1 MRHSLV
7 ACTAIT
13 LGAVVSCRADRS
25 KEPELAVAVQQGTP
39 AHALD
44 VALERPMAHRREGQA
59 LLDSARAV
67 LRTGDGVAARALLHR
82 AASFFVMQASAP
94 PSGGT
99 RDLLAVARSLDSLAN
114 EVGRRSSVESSE
126 LARLSAHANLAEA
139 ERHGALAAVA
149 WSLGSKESI
158 SDELTM
164 AADHVERAALDGRI
178 ELPSVTRRLLSQLRA
193 IASALST
200 ERALTVHELDEP
212 LAGLHL
218 EIRALH
224 RRLEHSES

>member
-7 ACTAIT
+7 AYTAIT

-25 KEPELAVAVQQGTP
+25 KEPEFAVALQQGTP
-39 AHALD
+39 AQALD
-44 VALERPMAHRREGQA
+44 VALERPMAHRREGQV
-59 LLDSARAV
+59 LLDSARAA
-67 LRTGDGVAARALLHR
+67 LGTGDTMAARALLHR
-82 AASFFVMQASAP
+82 AASFFVMQANAP
-94 PSGGT
+94 PSSGT
-99 RDLLAVARSLDSLAN
+99 HDLLAVASGLDALAN
-114 EVGRRSSVESSE
+114 DVGRRSVESSG

-158 SDELTM
+158 ADELTM
-164 AADHVERAALDGRI
+164 AADHVERAALDARI
-178 ELPSVTRRLLSQLRA
+178 EVPSATRRVLSQLRA

-224 RRLEHSES
+224 WRLEHSTS